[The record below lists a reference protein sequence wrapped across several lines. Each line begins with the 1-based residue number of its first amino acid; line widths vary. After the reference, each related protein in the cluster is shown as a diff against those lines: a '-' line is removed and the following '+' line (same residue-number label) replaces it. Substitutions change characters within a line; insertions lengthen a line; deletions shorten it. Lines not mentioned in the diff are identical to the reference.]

1 MKVLATGNDQL
12 LINWTYHHFG
22 VLCTKV
28 DLALGVIEDSNIVG
42 ACFFQAHNGP
52 DVELSYF
59 GPNTLTLD
67 LVKQIARIAV
77 DHLGVCRITI
87 RTAKSNK
94 SLTKNA
100 HKLGFVYEGIRHHA
114 YGNEDAVM
122 FGLFGENLAKL
133 AGKAMQ

>member
-1 MKVLATGNDQL
+1 MKVLVSGNDQL
-12 LINWTYHHFG
+12 IIEWTYKTFG

-28 DLALGVIEDSNIVG
+28 DMALGVVEDDALVG

-67 LVKQIARIAV
+67 VVKQIAKIAV
-77 DHLGVCRITI
+77 EHLGVSRITI

-94 SLTKNA
+94 TLTKNA
-100 HKLGFVYEGIRHHA
+100 HKLGFVYEGVRHHA

-122 FGLFGENLAKL
+122 YGLFGEKL
-133 AGKAMQ
+133 ARLAGRILQ

>member
-1 MKVLATGNDQL
+1 MRILASGNDQL
-12 LINWTYHHFG
+12 IIDWTYHNFG

-28 DLALGVIEDSNIVG
+28 DIALDVIENDQIVG

-59 GPNTLTLD
+59 GPNTLSLD
-67 LVKQIARIAV
+67 LVKQIAKIAV
-77 DHLGVCRITI
+77 DHLGVSRITI

-122 FGLFGENLAKL
+122 FGLFGENLARL
-133 AGKAMQ
+133 AGKVLQ

>member
-1 MKVLATGNDQL
+1 MKVLATGNDEMV
-12 LINWTYHHFG
+12 IEWTYQNFG

-28 DLALGVIEDSNIVG
+28 DMALAVIDNNAIVG

-67 LVKQIARIAV
+67 LVRQIARIAV
-77 DHLGVCRITI
+77 DHLGVSRITI

-114 YGNEDAVM
+114 YGDEDAVM
-122 FGLFGENLAKL
+122 FGLFGEKL
-133 AGKAMQ
+133 ARLAGRVLQ